1 MAWRRR
7 SEQDGA
13 AAVEFALVLPI
24 LVLILF
30 GIINFGVIFAQ
41 NLALG
46 NGARQ
51 AARFGVVEGRTC
63 DDIVAEAR
71 NNSDSIAMN
80 GDDVAVTVRR
90 GAGFSCTGGGSIPC
104 EDSAANDSVRVEL
117 TITSNVL
124 VPFPPMPETIDLE
137 GEGEFRCE
145 FS

>member
-63 DDIVAEAR
+63 QDIVDEAR
-71 NNSDSIAMN
+71 QNSSTIAMD
-80 GDDVAVTVRR
+80 GEDVTVTVQR
-90 GAGFSCTGGGSIPC
+90 GGLTCTGGGTIPC
-104 EDSAANDSVRVEL
+104 EDAAANDSVRVEL
-117 TITSNVL
+117 TITSAVL